1 MNICMKL
8 KLNNYLKMDC
18 VIICM
23 KWVGDYGWFYG
34 IVCWWIGFFLF
45 DIFVLNL
52 VVFFY
57 GMWKF
62 VCLFDFMLFEK
73 KLM

>member
-1 MNICMKL
+1 
-8 KLNNYLKMDC
+8 
-18 VIICM
+18 M
-23 KWVGDYGWFYG
+23 KWAGDYGWFYG
-34 IVCWWIGFFLF
+34 IVCWRIGFFLF

-52 VVFFY
+52 VAFFY